1 MKWGAHRASSRWSSS
16 LYCAMRDSDE
26 MTIGT
31 MHLTLDFR
39 ESVEQP
45 QPDYGMPAV
54 DDEPEYLDWDPF
66 WWVEVEK
73 ERLEAEKEC
82 FTEVLWTEKVPFLIN
97 LVL

>member
-1 MKWGAHRASSRWSSS
+1 
-16 LYCAMRDSDE
+16 
-26 MTIGT
+26 
-31 MHLTLDFR
+31 
-39 ESVEQP
+39 
-45 QPDYGMPAV
+45 MPAA

-82 FTEVLWTEKVPFLIN
+82 FTEVFRTKKVPFLFK

>member
-1 MKWGAHRASSRWSSS
+1 
-16 LYCAMRDSDE
+16 
-26 MTIGT
+26 
-31 MHLTLDFR
+31 
-39 ESVEQP
+39 
-45 QPDYGMPAV
+45 MPAV
-54 DDEPEYLDWDPF
+54 DVEPEYLDWDPF